1 MSGPRHDIDKM
12 VEQVLENF
20 NFNKVYLTMKAL
32 GWTWGMQTTPPTVE
46 DLKRT
51 AEYLLRGSID
61 GAIKSRDL
69 REWEGYLHATGGFK
83 ATAYRNRHKHIVSVQ
98 LEFIVTQWES
108 DGYA

>member
-1 MSGPRHDIDKM
+1 
-12 VEQVLENF
+12 
-20 NFNKVYLTMKAL
+20 MKAL
-32 GWTWGMQTTPPTVE
+32 GWTWGMQTTAPTVE

-108 DGYA
+108 DGDA